1 MVRTPFCR
9 RRLNSLLAGP
19 VATAPAAASM
29 AARPHSGT
37 EPANTTKKNAA
48 EQASTT
54 FTLKVTGEMNK
65 FRNGFDD

>member
-1 MVRTPFCR
+1 
-9 RRLNSLLAGP
+9 
-19 VATAPAAASM
+19 M

-54 FTLKVTGEMNK
+54 FTLKVTGETNK